1 MSLAIGKRGQNAK
14 LTSKLMGW
22 RLSIA
27 KEEAGT
33 PGFEQRVERAV
44 QGLQQIDG
52 ISTELADRLVAIGIN
67 SPEAFEGV
75 TDQDLMDA
83 EFSEEDAKSIMAA
96 VNEFNSKTA

>member
-1 MSLAIGKRGQNAK
+1 L
-14 LTSKLMGW
+14 GW

-33 PGFEQRVERAV
+33 PGFEQRMERAV
-44 QGLQQIDG
+44 QGLQQIEG

-75 TDQDLMDA
+75 TAEDLVDA
-83 EFSEEDAKSIMAA
+83 GFNQEEAASIIGT
-96 VNEFNSKTA
+96 VTEFNNRPALQQ